1 MHGIRWR
8 SGHRNNS
15 YILNSGGSA
24 MVVMLNKKIALQK
37 YKEDRN
43 NVNKV
48 AIGSDKSGFDE
59 MVNVYYYIGTSD
71 GN

>member
-1 MHGIRWR
+1 
-8 SGHRNNS
+8 
-15 YILNSGGSA
+15 